1 MREQNEKQ
9 LFDRALAL
17 ACEKHAG
24 QTRKDG
30 TEYIHH
36 PVRVAKMIRE
46 AGYGI
51 NYQIAGLFHDLLE
64 DTDITEEEI
73 LFFGADVLEAVKLVS
88 KNYCT
93 DPIRYIEKIL
103 ENHMALVVKNADRID
118 NLREACY
125 SEDPVFQKRYLKDS
139 KEKYEGKFSVEL
151 DECIRSLE
159 EKLCEKQKL

>member
-64 DTDITEEEI
+64 DTDIAEEEI

-88 KNYCT
+88 KNYCKNPQT
-93 DPIRYIEKIL
+93 YIEQIL
-103 ENHMALVVKNADRID
+103 ENHMAKVVKNADRID
-118 NLREACY
+118 NLTEACD
-125 SEDPVFQKRYLKDS
+125 SEDTAFQKRYLKDS
-139 KEKYEGKFSVEL
+139 KEKYEGEFSEEL
-151 DECIRSLE
+151 DECIKRLK
-159 EKLCEKQKL
+159 EKLCTK